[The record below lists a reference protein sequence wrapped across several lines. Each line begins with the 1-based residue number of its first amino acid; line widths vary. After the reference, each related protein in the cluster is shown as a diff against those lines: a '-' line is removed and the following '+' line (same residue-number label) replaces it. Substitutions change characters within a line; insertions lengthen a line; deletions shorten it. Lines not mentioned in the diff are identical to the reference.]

1 MEIVGREMTI
11 SITEETLRKAIA
23 EHFRSQGHTNLAAE
37 IESSDCEYDWQD
49 GNKFSITFEMSPL

>member
-1 MEIVGREMTI
+1 MQIIGREMKI

-37 IESSDCEYDWQD
+37 MEAYPCEYDWEEGD
-49 GNKFSITFEMSPL
+49 KFSITFEMSPI